1 MSSNQKSPHIMAV
14 INEKGGV
21 GKSALVAHLAMY
33 AAEERKYKV
42 LVIDTDSAGGQ
53 SDLFGIAPEGIGA
66 SGLFGINVAVQPIA
80 CRPNIDLI
88 PADDAMVDVDRVGLQ
103 AVKGKSMPKEAVIFL
118 EQIQAVSKGYDLVLI
133 DTPGA
138 LQDRVFCV
146 MCASSSIFTPFAI
159 EAQTERYLGR
169 VGAAYQNVRDSFNP
183 ALKHIGLVPSM
194 IDCRNGEERRA
205 IAALREQA
213 GAFMLEGG
221 VCRRAHI
228 KLSMRAGHAVWK
240 KTRTDSDRHAASE
253 MKAICETLL
262 KRAGL

>member
-1 MSSNQKSPHIMAV
+1 MSSTQSAPHIMAV

-21 GKSALVAHLAMY
+21 GKSALVAHLAMF
-33 AAEERKYKV
+33 AAEHRGLKV

-53 SDLFGIAPEGIGA
+53 SDLFGVKSEDVGA
-66 SGLFGINVAVQPIA
+66 SGLFAAGVAVTPLA

-103 AVKGKSMPKEAVIFL
+103 AGNGKNMPKEAVVFS
-118 EQIQAVSKGYDLVLI
+118 EQIRVVSKGYDLVLI

-146 MCASSSIFTPFAI
+146 MCAASSIFTPFAI

-183 ALKHIGLVPSM
+183 ELKHIGLVPSM
-194 IDCRNGEERRA
+194 IDCRNGDERRA

-213 GAFMLEGG
+213 GAFMLDGG

-240 KTRTDSDRHAASE
+240 RTRTESDRHAASE